1 MHEAITKRMADL
13 REAGF
18 DPGEFYGDYF
28 LELPGK
34 IEAPT
39 QYGVFTVY
47 LDLYPQVDSAW
58 FEADA
63 EHAWRFRPPPA

>member
-1 MHEAITKRMADL
+1 MHPAITKRAADL

-28 LELPGK
+28 LELPGR

-39 QYGVFTVY
+39 QYGTFVVFT
-47 LDLYPQVDSAW
+47 DLYPQVDSAW
-58 FEADA
+58 FIPDA
-63 EHAWRFRPPPA
+63 ESAWRFRPTPA